1 VKVPSSWGVILTFLR
16 FMKEDLKI
24 CMIVGGLLAALGLI
38 FASQKDPEGLKL
50 SFDPSIPIHARAILN
65 PSPSDLSDEQ
75 VMQTWSI
82 AIAKHAG
89 EPFEDE
95 SEKWALREI
104 GGCISGMNGDDSGL

>member
-1 VKVPSSWGVILTFLR
+1 MLSSI
-16 FMKEDLKI
+16 
-24 CMIVGGLLAALGLI
+24 
-38 FASQKDPEGLKL
+38 KDG
-50 SFDPSIPIHARAILN
+50 AG
-65 PSPSDLSDEQ
+65 
-75 VMQTWSI
+75 WSI